1 MIIDTNIDTDY
12 RICIIDGS
20 FGIYVPQRFAELYS
34 GFIKYSLA
42 KELQA
47 GPDSET
53 YWEAWDEVLNTSKII
68 IDGMIY
74 SLEQDQDVFAIPI
87 GEVAF

>member
-20 FGIYVPQRFAELYS
+20 HGIYVPQRFAQLYGAQVS
-34 GFIKYSLA
+34 ASLL

-53 YWEAWDEVLNTSKII
+53 YWEAWEDVLNTSKII

-74 SLEQDQDVFAIPI
+74 SLAQDSDVFAIPI

>member
-1 MIIDTNIDTDY
+1 MIINTNTDTDY
-12 RICIIDGS
+12 RICIVDGLH
-20 FGIYVPQRFAELYS
+20 GIYVPQRFAQLYS
-34 GFIKYSLA
+34 AQVSASLL
-42 KELQA
+42 KELHA

-53 YWEAWDEVLNTSKII
+53 YWEAWEEVLNTSKII
-68 IDGMIY
+68 IDGTIY

>member
-1 MIIDTNIDTDY
+1 MIIDTNTDTEY
-12 RICIIDGS
+12 KICIVDS
-20 FGIYVPQRFAELYS
+20 AYGIYVPQRFAELYS
-34 GFIKYSLA
+34 AFLKPSLA

-53 YWEAWDEVLNTSKII
+53 YWEAWEEVLNTSKII
-68 IDGMIY
+68 CDGMIY
-74 SLEQDQDVFAIPI
+74 SLEQDGDVFAIQL

>member
-1 MIIDTNIDTDY
+1 MIINTNTDTDY
-12 RICIIDGS
+12 RICIVDGLH
-20 FGIYVPQRFAELYS
+20 GIYVPQRFAKLYA

-42 KELQA
+42 RELQA

-53 YWEAWDEVLNTSKII
+53 YWEAWDEVLSTSKII
-68 IDGMIY
+68 IGGMIY
-74 SLEQDQDVFAIPI
+74 SLEQDSDVFAVPL